1 MDIPSNIFSG
11 RELLPTRVLGD
22 SPERA
27 IEGEVRLDIDGDS
40 GLLEIET
47 ESGTGSMS
55 LVEPLPGITI
65 SFNDFHMERCVSGF
79 STSAEVLCIDWC
91 EEGRLEQPM
100 AGGSCAYVAA
110 GDIKVDDRSNHSGE
124 FLLPTGRY
132 RGVTVTYEVERAQ
145 RSILRAFEGFPV
157 DLHDLRRRYC
167 LDGTPFLL
175 HRCDGAAHIFS
186 ELSVTPE
193 RIRKSYCQIKALELL
208 LFLNAL
214 EPLPTNDMAYFPR
227 SQVNRVKKARD
238 LVARDLS
245 ATVTVEEAA
254 SLARMPL
261 TTFKACF
268 KGVYGSSPAAYFRR
282 LKMDYAA
289 QLLRESEM
297 KVADIGAA
305 VGYDSPSKFS
315 AAFKSAWGVSPAGY
329 RRSLR

>member
-1 MDIPSNIFSG
+1 MDIPSDIFSSRG
-11 RELLPTRVLGD
+11 LLPARVLGD
-22 SPERA
+22 APERA
-27 IEGEVRLDIDGDS
+27 IEGEVRIDINGDS

-47 ESGTGSMS
+47 ESGAGSMS
-55 LVEPLPGITI
+55 LVEPLPGIMI

-79 STSAEVLCIDWC
+79 STSAEVLCVDWC

-157 DLHDLRRRYC
+157 DLRRLRHRYC

-175 HRCDGAAHIFS
+175 HRCEGAAHIFS

-208 LFLNAL
+208 LLL
-214 EPLPTNDMAYFPR
+214 HVLDPLPANGMAYFPK
-227 SQVNRVKKARD
+227 SQVARVKQVRD
-238 LVARDLS
+238 SIARDLS
-245 ATVTVEEAA
+245 STVTVEEAA
-254 SLARMPL
+254 NLAHMPL

-282 LKMDYAA
+282 LKMDLAA
-289 QLLRESEM
+289 S
-297 KVADIGAA
+297 G
-305 VGYDSPSKFS
+305 SP
-315 AAFKSAWGVSPAGY
+315 
-329 RRSLR
+329 R